1 MSIISYIAF
10 FLLIDSNLGIPI
22 FVPSGRNISWQPVIQ
37 PFDYQCPI
45 HGNLPNTMGLS
56 ATKLTIKSPSVF
68 STDKVS
74 GWICHAAEWKTL
86 VIIDGMDPNTSPTV
100 FIRSVLP

>member
-10 FLLIDSNLGIPI
+10 LLLIDSNLGIPI

-56 ATKLTIKSPSVF
+56 TTKLTIKSPSVF

-74 GWICHAAEWKTL
+74 GWICLLQLNGKQL
-86 VIIDGMDPNTSPTV
+86 VTIDGMDPNT
-100 FIRSVLP
+100 